1 MVKVYSK
8 TGQRSLEADLDT
20 DSTVMGLWDKG
31 FINPANITGYHC
43 SHCGP
48 QNGSPTGVVDVAEL
62 HGQVVGSVSYSCTGC
77 EAVVLREM
85 ISGEKLHEV
94 PVKYIGEDPDFM
106 FKSVGVEDMLGAAEE
121 ARIAAGSGDDYAAPL
136 ERAKLIAGKLDQELP
151 ERCIREIQEARSDY
165 LHENMAAIVAG
176 ISMPSTYEEIPAQA
190 YDVLRVVAERGVP
203 KDAVLAVD
211 GLTNE
216 VVKLVNAEWEKIEQA
231 QFDLERTGRLLF
243 KVHKAPR

>member
-1 MVKVYSK
+1 MP
-8 TGQRSLEADLDT
+8 GQ
-20 DSTVMGLWDKG
+20 
-31 FINPANITGYHC
+31 
-43 SHCGP
+43 
-48 QNGSPTGVVDVAEL
+48 
-62 HGQVVGSVSYSCTGC
+62 
-77 EAVVLREM
+77 
-85 ISGEKLHEV
+85 
-94 PVKYIGEDPDFM
+94 
-106 FKSVGVEDMLGAAEE
+106 
-121 ARIAAGSGDDYAAPL
+121 ARIAAGCGDDYVAPL
-136 ERAKLIAGKLDQELP
+136 ERAKLVAGKLDQELP
-151 ERCIREIQEARSDY
+151 ERCVREIQEARSDY

-243 KVHKAPR
+243 KVQKAPR